1 MPYKADRAL
10 EMIDRAR
17 GSKRLG
23 HAYLITG
30 PKEAKREQ
38 FAARLLNLVSGQ
50 KHRDL
55 DSWQLTGI
63 PIVTPGSKSRRIT
76 IDSMRGLQHAMHM
89 RTAADGYKF
98 GVVVDA
104 ERMTTEAQNA
114 FLKTLEEP
122 PPGALLLLLTGKP
135 EELLPTT
142 LSRVIQIELIPEDG
156 ARQFNEH
163 ELKLLA
169 LLEAQSK
176 RATSSMAGALN
187 LKAAFE
193 EVLEELYEG
202 IEEDAEEGLD
212 KEKEH
217 FQKTTDSSAFFKDR
231 EKQVEA
237 KIESTYL
244 HQRDTLLELLLS
256 WMGDIIR
263 HKVGGE
269 RLDLPTHAEATKA
282 IAERT
287 TIEDASRRLRA
298 LTQLEKHLHTN
309 VNENLALEVCFV
321 QAFG

>member
-10 EMIDRAR
+10 EMIERAR
-17 GSKRLG
+17 GAKRLG

-30 PKEAKREQ
+30 PKESKREQ

-55 DSWQLTGI
+55 DTWQLTGI
-63 PIVTPGSKSRRIT
+63 PIVTPGSKSRRIS

-156 ARQFNEH
+156 ARQFNDH

-176 RATSSMAGALN
+176 RATASMAGALN

-193 EVLEELYEG
+193 AVLEELYEG

-217 FQKTTDSSAFFKDR
+217 FQKTTDSSAYFKDR

-244 HQRDTLLELLLS
+244 HQRDALLELLLS

-269 RLDLPTHAEATKA
+269 RLDLPSHAEATKA

-287 TIEDASRRLRA
+287 TIDDASRRLRA

-309 VNENLALEVCFV
+309 VNENLALEVCFI

>member
-1 MPYKADRAL
+1 MPYKADHAL
-10 EMIDRAR
+10 QLIDRAR
-17 GSKRLG
+17 QSHRLG

-30 PKEAKREQ
+30 PKEARREL
-38 FAARLLNLVSGQ
+38 FAARLLNLISGQ

-55 DSWQLTGI
+55 DQWRLQGI
-63 PIVTPGSKSRRIT
+63 SIVTPGSKSRRIS
-76 IDSMRGLQHAMHM
+76 IDSMRDLQHAMHM
-89 RTAADGYKF
+89 RTAATSFKF
-98 GVVVDA
+98 GVIIDA

-122 PPGALLLLLTGKP
+122 PPGTLLLLLTGKP

-142 LSRVIQIELIPEDG
+142 LSRVIQIELIPEEG
-156 ARQFNEH
+156 ARQFTEH
-163 ELKLLA
+163 EEKLLA

-176 RATSSMAGALN
+176 RPTTSMAAALS
-187 LKAAFE
+187 LKTAFE
-193 EVLEELYEG
+193 SVLEELYEG
-202 IEEDAEEGLD
+202 IEEEAEEGLD
-212 KEKEH
+212 KEKAH
-217 FQKTTDSSAFFKDR
+217 FQKTTDSSAYFKDR

-244 HQRDTLLELLLS
+244 HQRDALLELLLS

-269 RLDLPTHAEATKA
+269 RLDLPHYAEATKA
-282 IAERT
+282 IADRLS
-287 TIEDASRRLRA
+287 IEDASRRLRA

-309 VNENLALEVCFV
+309 VNENLALEVSFV

>member
-1 MPYKADRAL
+1 MPYKADHAL
-10 EMIDRAR
+10 QLVDRAR
-17 GSKRLG
+17 QSQRLG

-63 PIVTPGSKSRRIT
+63 PIVTPGSKSRRIS

-156 ARQFNEH
+156 ARQFNDH

-169 LLEAQSK
+169 LLEAQSN
-176 RATSSMAGALN
+176 RATTSMAGALN
-187 LKAAFE
+187 LKTAFE
-193 EVLEELYEG
+193 AVLEELYEG

-217 FQKTTDSSAFFKDR
+217 FQKTTDSFAYFKDR

-244 HQRDTLLELLLS
+244 HQRDALLELLLS

-269 RLDLPTHAEATKA
+269 RLDLPSHAEATKA

-287 TIEDASRRLRA
+287 TIDDASRRLRA